1 MKFQSYLCSPP
12 TYVYNCRAVNTHI
25 TLLSNKN
32 PWETNFIFFSL
43 QEAARLAFLKASE
56 GLVNLCALNIMS
68 LLPFVLL
75 NFRGGYHYSD
85 KISTKVSSA
94 QEFWLRLK
102 DSGQREAALLWQ
114 GFTHTD
120 QQETATSFFFWVPR
134 EFQLRAVL
142 SALYCWICG
151 WCHCGP
157 PHCGLCLD
165 KHMHIHTNHAH
176 HSPQTMAM
184 ETWPAAV
191 FTFILERFLRW
202 DANSS

>member
-120 QQETATSFFFWVPR
+120 QQETATSFFFESLGSSSWEPFYLPCTAGYVGDVTVGHHIVASVWTNTCTYTQTTRTTLPR
-134 EFQLRAVL
+134 PWPWKHGQLQ
-142 SALYCWICG
+142 S
-151 WCHCGP
+151 
-157 PHCGLCLD
+157 
-165 KHMHIHTNHAH
+165 
-176 HSPQTMAM
+176 SP
-184 ETWPAAV
+184 
-191 FTFILERFLRW
+191 
-202 DANSS
+202 SS